1 MALLDKFRFDPNNS
15 RHAFCKVCD
24 KKLRVWTDNEKK
36 DFTNLY
42 RHYRV
47 MHHTSIEKRPK
58 YPTLKRST
66 CDLNDEGPQTKYH
79 KVGDQNLHQFE
90 NIGAM
95 KGGGVINEEES
106 LYSDNESNDVEA
118 NDDEVEDDNDVE
130 TGDEDNN
137 ESNDEDDNENSVN
150 DNDDEE
156 EDKNDDESD
165 DDGDEEDNEDQSI
178 GSDLSEEEE
187 DDENI
192 LSKRETHE
200 IKKLINFMR
209 PIIIGGEKFMRILDE
224 GSFFFFILGYAHS
237 EDEELNCLSK
247 KIYKSQ
253 QKLIDFLKNDVRKI
267 PLNGALDK
275 IFNLFSDEKIRK
287 SEELG
292 DMWYD
297 HEDFFC
303 NFLNETS
310 HKKKAQLFTEAINGN
325 VIKTTKLIGNMYKVY
340 TKFSICYIK
349 CLRMKK

>member
-1 MALLDKFRFDPNNS
+1 MASLIRDNFIFKSKSDVSCRICNKQFKC
-15 RHAFCKVCD
+15 AFNGDEINCSS
-24 KKLRVWTDNEKK
+24 
-36 DFTNLY
+36 LY
-42 RHYRV
+42 RHYRK
-47 MHHTSIEKRPK
+47 MHPTSIEKGLK
-58 YPTLKRST
+58 YPTQKWSP

-137 ESNDEDDNENSVN
+137 ESNDEGDNENSVN
-150 DNDDEE
+150 DSDDVNEDND
-156 EDKNDDESD
+156 DDESD

-178 GSDLSEEEE
+178 GSDLSEDEE